1 MSALWTLFW
10 LLVVQPVTNSGVD
23 SNTWVNYKQHWSC
36 VVSMHIIACICNHKS
51 MQAALCSGKYSVQV
65 YVQVLGSRRGPLECI
80 IGATA
85 VGPTLHF
92 GMDSGKLLPR
102 AEVPFGSIDVLQVPE
117 S

>member
-1 MSALWTLFW
+1 MH
-10 LLVVQPVTNSGVD
+10 VV
-23 SNTWVNYKQHWSC
+23 
-36 VVSMHIIACICNHKS
+36 ACICTYKS
-51 MQAALCSGKYSVQV
+51 MRAALCSGKYSVQV

-92 GMDSGKLLPR
+92 GMDSGKLMPK

-117 S
+117 NRLA